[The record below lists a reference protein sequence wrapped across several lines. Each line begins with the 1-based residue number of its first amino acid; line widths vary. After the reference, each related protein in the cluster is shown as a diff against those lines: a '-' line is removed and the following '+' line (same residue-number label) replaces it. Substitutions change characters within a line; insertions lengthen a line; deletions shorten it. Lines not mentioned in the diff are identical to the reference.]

1 LQQPWAV
8 AAALDLQQ
16 AMALLEDLAA
26 VDLQQVRAVQEQQ
39 AKVMPVV
46 MVLQTHR
53 VVAVVVVLWVQMPC
67 LILAVRVAQA

>member
-26 VDLQQVRAVQEQQ
+26 ADLQQVRAVQEQQ